1 MLQQPSMMRVYESS
15 SDTHT
20 FLSSLGGLVGSQR
33 PDVAATIRHHFTT
46 FSNFIHC
53 HMRYLLSLP
62 PREAPVTLGT
72 VDTATEFLT
81 SNHAS
86 SAHRTPFA
94 VIPQV
99 GCRWP
104 RRRAW

>member
-1 MLQQPSMMRVYESS
+1 
-15 SDTHT
+15 
-20 FLSSLGGLVGSQR
+20 VGVQ
-33 PDVAATIRHHFTT
+33 

-53 HMRYLLSLP
+53 HMRHLLSLP
-62 PREAPVTLGT
+62 PREPPAAASYMHQSAGSVAASFGT

-86 SAHRTPFA
+86 SAHRSTFA

-99 GCRWP
+99 VRPLLGLGVRV
-104 RRRAW
+104 RVGS